1 MQIRRFALI
10 AAFAAL
16 GCADQPEAT
25 TNDTASAAGTA
36 APATG
41 LIAGTPDGDLD
52 TWVGDIRRGIATL
65 PADAKTDV
73 AAAGRKTND
82 LYISRQ
88 EYIEMYYGVGGRLKA
103 SEALGLEIENSEAR
117 FHELMKIFL
126 AQPVD
131 VSAIDGAV
139 KALDAQQAK
148 VLETWQRE
156 STRLDRTAAAAAS
169 TAGVVNS
176 TTRGTSLKG
185 GTASTPEIREI
196 IAAFEQAGSAYA
208 AGNAD
213 NARTIVLSTYL
224 DKFEPIESR
233 LPSSLSNGIEHL
245 IHVQIRPAIERNAPS
260 AEVTQLIAA
269 ANSEL
274 LVADNHLSRGGTFW
288 FAAIN
293 SFVIIV
299 REGLEAVL
307 LVGALLGYLM
317 ATGAP
322 AKFRRQIWGGVA
334 AGLAGT
340 LVTWAVASAL
350 IPINGANREL
360 IEGATAL
367 IAVAVLL
374 YVSNWLFQKTYIH
387 DWKNYLREKL
397 NSAVTSKSAFAM
409 MFLAFAAVYREGFE
423 TVLFYQALAF
433 DSSATAV
440 VSGFVPGLLLISA
453 IGVLIIRA
461 GTKLPLKQMFGI
473 TNSILVYLSFVFVG
487 KGLYNLH
494 EAGVFAARQLPL
506 PDLQIL
512 RLLFGWYPLLET
524 TLAQALYLTLVLA
537 TFVFY
542 KRRLAN
548 ARVVAAAS

>member
-10 AAFAAL
+10 AAFAAF

-25 TNDTASAAGTA
+25 TTSDATPATNTA
-36 APATG
+36 APASG
-41 LIAGTPDGDLD
+41 LIAGTPEGDLD
-52 TWVGDIRRGIATL
+52 RWVADIRSGIATL
-65 PADAKTDV
+65 AADAKTDV

-88 EYIEMYYGVGGRLKA
+88 EYIEMYYGAGGRLKA
-103 SEALGLEIENSEAR
+103 SEALGVEIENAEAR

-148 VLETWQRE
+148 VLEAWQRE
-156 STRLDRTAAAAAS
+156 STRLDRAATAAAS

-176 TTRGTSLKG
+176 TRGTPLSG

-196 IAAFEQAGSAYA
+196 VAAFEKAGSAYA
-208 AGNAD
+208 AGDAE

-245 IHVQIRPAIERNAPS
+245 IHVQIRPAIERGAPN
-260 AEVTQLIAA
+260 AEVAQLIATT
-269 ANSEL
+269 NSEL
-274 LVADNHLSRGGTFW
+274 LLADNHLSRGGTFW

-307 LVGALLGYLM
+307 LVGALLGYLI

-322 AKFRRQIWGGVA
+322 PKFRRQIWGGVV
-334 AGLAGT
+334 AGLVGT
-340 LVTWAVASAL
+340 LLTWGAASAL

-409 MFLAFAAVYREGFE
+409 TFLAFAAVYREGFE

-440 VSGFVPGLLLISA
+440 VSGFLPGLLLISA

-461 GTKLPLKQMFGI
+461 GAKLPLKQMFGI

-512 RLLFGWYPLLET
+512 RLLFGWYPLVET
-524 TLAQALYLTLVLA
+524 TLAQALYLTLVAA
-537 TFVFY
+537 TFFFY

-548 ARVVAAAS
+548 MRLAAAAS

>member
-10 AAFAAL
+10 AALAAC
-16 GCADQPEAT
+16 GCAEQPEAT
-25 TNDTASAAGTA
+25 TTNDATAGSTA
-36 APATG
+36 AAANT
-41 LIAGTPDGDLD
+41 LIKGTPDGDLD
-52 TWVGDIRRGIATL
+52 KWVSDIRTGISTL
-65 PADAKTDV
+65 SAEARADA

-88 EYIEMYYGVGGRLKA
+88 EYIEMYYGAGGRLKA
-103 SEALGLEIENSEAR
+103 SEALGVEIENAETR

-126 AQPVD
+126 AQPID
-131 VSAIDGAV
+131 VGAVDGAV

-156 STRLDRTAAAAAS
+156 QTRLDRSATATAATGIA
-169 TAGVVNS
+169 NS
-176 TTRGTSLKG
+176 TRSGGLAKG
-185 GTASTPEIREI
+185 GTASTKEVRDMV
-196 IAAFEQAGSAYA
+196 AAFEQADAAYSAGDA
-208 AGNAD
+208 E
-213 NARTIVLSTYL
+213 NARRIVLSTYL
-224 DKFEPIESR
+224 DKFEPMESR
-233 LPSSLSNGIEHL
+233 LPSALTNEIEHL
-245 IHVQIRPAIERNAPS
+245 IHVQIRPAIERGAS
-260 AEVTQLIAA
+260 RTEVSQLIGAVNTQLV
-269 ANSEL
+269 L
-274 LVADNHLSRGGTFW
+274 ADSHLARGGTFW
-288 FAAIN
+288 FAAVN

-307 LVGALLGYLM
+307 LIGALLGYLV

-322 AKFRRQIWGGVA
+322 PKFRKQIWAGVA
-334 AGLAGT
+334 AGVGAT
-340 LVTWAVASAL
+340 LLTWGAASAL

-409 MFLAFAAVYREGFE
+409 TFLAFAAVYREGFE

-433 DSSATAV
+433 DSSAAAV
-440 VSGFVPGLLLISA
+440 VSGFLPGLLLISA

-461 GTKLPLKQMFGI
+461 GAKLPLKQMFGI

-512 RLLFGWYPLLET
+512 RLLFGWYPLVET
-524 TLAQALYLTLVLA
+524 TLAQALYLTLVAA

-542 KRRLAN
+542 KRRMAATARLATA
-548 ARVVAAAS
+548 AR